1 MPMEMMNH
9 AIKMAKKAFDKGEIP
24 IGAVITHNGEIIAAE
39 HNRVEQNKDCTCHA
53 EINAIKKACTKLG
66 TKLLTGCEMYVTI
79 EPCAMCAGAII
90 NSRIKRLYIGAS
102 EPKTGCCGS
111 VTNLTQEKLFNH
123 NIEVYTGFS
132 EDECKNL
139 MKDFFEQKR

>member
-1 MPMEMMNH
+1 
-9 AIKMAKKAFDKGEIP
+9 
-24 IGAVITHNGEIIAAE
+24 
-39 HNRVEQNKDCTCHA
+39 
-53 EINAIKKACTKLG
+53 
-66 TKLLTGCEMYVTI
+66 
-79 EPCAMCAGAII
+79 MCAGAII